1 MSKRDYY
8 DILGVDKGSGDSE
21 IKSAYRKKAMKFHPD
36 RNPGDSSAEDKFKE
50 ATEAY
55 EVLKDQ
61 QKRQMYDQYGHAGLG
76 QGAGGGFGG
85 FGGGQG
91 FEGFDLSDALRSFMR
106 DFGGGS
112 QGGGGGSVF
121 EEMFGGG
128 GGGRQRRNR
137 GEDLRI
143 RVKLTLEEIAE
154 GVEKKVK
161 VNRQVGCNTCASSG
175 VAAGS
180 SKTTCPQCKGH
191 GQVRTLSITFLG
203 TVQQV
208 TTCNS
213 CRGTGEII
221 ADACKTCR
229 GEGRVRGSSEV
240 AINIPAGV
248 SAGNYMTID
257 NMGNAAPNGG
267 ESGDLIAIFEEVE
280 HEHFERHGD
289 HIICKLPIS
298 FTTAAMGGSVSVPI
312 LGGTA
317 KLKIPAGAQPGKTL
331 KMRGKGIP
339 HLHRNGQGDQLVQI
353 VVWVPTKLSSD
364 DKILLEKL
372 ELSESFVPPKANKS
386 FFDKLRDSLG
396 V

>member
-8 DILGVDKGSGDSE
+8 EILGVERCSDEDT
-21 IKSAYRKKAMKFHPD
+21 IKSAYRKKAMQYHPD
-36 RNPGDSSAEDKFKE
+36 RNPGDQLAEDKFKE
-50 ATEAY
+50 AAEAY

-61 QKRQMYDQYGHAGLG
+61 QKRQAYDQYGHAGLG
-76 QGAGGGFGG
+76 QSGAGGFGG

-91 FEGFDLSDALRSFMR
+91 FEGFDLSDALRAFMR
-106 DFGGGS
+106 ASGGGS
-112 QGGGGGSVF
+112 GGGGIF
-121 EEMFGGG
+121 EEMFGMGG
-128 GGGRQRRNR
+128 GGSRQRRNR

-161 VNRQVGCNTCASSG
+161 VNRFVGCNTCGSSG

-191 GQVRTLSITFLG
+191 GQVRTLSRTFLG

-208 TTCNS
+208 STCNS

-229 GEGRVRGSSEV
+229 GEGRVKGSSEV
-240 AINIPAGV
+240 SINIPAGV
-248 SAGNYMTID
+248 ASGNYMTID
-257 NMGNAAPNGG
+257 GMGNAAPNGG
-267 ESGDLIAIFEEVE
+267 ESGDLIAVFEEIE

-289 HIICKLPIS
+289 HIICDLPIS
-298 FTTAAMGGSVSVPI
+298 FTVAALGGSVNVPI

-317 KLKIPAGAQPGKTL
+317 NLKIPAGSQPGKTL

-339 HLHRNGQGDQLVQI
+339 HLHRNGHGDQLVRL
-353 VVWVPTKLSSD
+353 VVWVPTKLSST
-364 DKILLEKL
+364 DKKLLEQL
-372 ELSESFVPPKANKS
+372 EQSESFIPPKATKS

>member
-8 DILGVDKGSGDSE
+8 ETLGVDKSADE
-21 IKSAYRKKAMKFHPD
+21 AAIKSAYRKKAMKYHPD
-36 RNPGDSSAEDKFKE
+36 RNPGDHTAEDKFKE

-55 EVLKDQ
+55 EVLKDK

-76 QGAGGGFGG
+76 QGGAGG

-106 DFGGGS
+106 DFGGSG
-112 QGGGGGSVF
+112 GGGGGSVF
-121 EEMFGGG
+121 EEMFGMGG
-128 GGGRQRRNR
+128 GGRRQRRNR

-143 RVKLTLEEIAE
+143 RVKLTLEEIAK

-161 VNRQVGCNTCASSG
+161 VNRLVACNTCGGSG

-180 SKTTCPQCKGH
+180 SKKTCPQCKGH
-191 GQVRTLSITFLG
+191 GQVRTLSKTFLG

-208 TTCNS
+208 TTCNA

-229 GEGRVRGSSEV
+229 GEGRVHGSSEV
-240 AINIPAGV
+240 SIHIPAGV

-257 NMGNAAPNGG
+257 GMGNAAPNGG
-267 ESGDLIAIFEEVE
+267 ESGDLIAVFEEIE

-289 HIICKLPIS
+289 NIICNLPIS
-298 FTTAAMGGSVSVPI
+298 FITAAMGGTVNVPI
-312 LGGTA
+312 LGGMA
-317 KLKIPAGAQPGKTL
+317 KLKIPAGSQPGKTL

-339 HLHRNGQGDQLVQI
+339 HLHHHGHGDQLVRL
-353 VVWVPTKLSSD
+353 VVWVPTKLSSE
-364 DKILLEKL
+364 DKVILEKL
-372 ELSESFVPPKANKS
+372 EQSESFVPPKANKS
-386 FFDKLRDSLG
+386 FFNKLRDSLG